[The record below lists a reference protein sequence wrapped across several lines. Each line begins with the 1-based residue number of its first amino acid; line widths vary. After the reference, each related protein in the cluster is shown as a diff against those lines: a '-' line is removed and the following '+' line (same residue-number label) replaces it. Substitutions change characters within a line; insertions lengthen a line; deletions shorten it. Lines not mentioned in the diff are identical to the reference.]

1 MPETTRARP
10 AKSLRFPSFTS
21 TASDGRR
28 DEESAAWFYE
38 QAYNLNPTTNITLH
52 ADFIAQ
58 EWRRRARGLYTESGK
73 KGKARAMASELLTP
87 RLRRLMAD
95 LHMTYAM
102 FKFLSNAQAIPIH
115 QALSVQ
121 RSKDREIRMLYGFP
135 GHILKLPFYLDFTP
149 SNIKYEWLLA
159 AIRENNPG
167 FALNKARGDQ
177 LMAHVYENE
186 FRGTSDKLAEYHSR
200 MLRMVSTKNG
210 TIGKIHL

>member
-1 MPETTRARP
+1 MVLRTSLQSKPHNQHHITCRFYCPRMAKESQRLIYRIWEEREGEGDGERTTH
-10 AKSLRFPSFTS
+10 
-21 TASDGRR
+21 TASP
-28 DEESAAWFYE
+28 W
-38 QAYNLNPTTNITLH
+38 
-52 ADFIAQ
+52 
-58 EWRRRARGLYTESGK
+58 
-73 KGKARAMASELLTP
+73 
-87 RLRRLMAD
+87 LMAD

-102 FKFLSNAQAIPIH
+102 FKFLSNARAMPIH